1 MPTPE
6 RSKRRLIEVC
16 YCSPNLKQDHCD
28 FCMAKCEVDA
38 LLSIPIKEFI
48 NNEMEKQKDI
58 DESFKFYQ
66 ISPKGRL
73 NIIFLIE
80 EERLKC

>member
-1 MPTPE
+1 
-6 RSKRRLIEVC
+6 
-16 YCSPNLKQDHCD
+16 
-28 FCMAKCEVDA
+28 MAKCEVDA